1 MGLDSLQCLM
11 EGSRAETGNVDGDSP
26 STGYTVGLK
35 CEAQGR
41 ALHCR
46 RAGQGRGGGRTL
58 AKPATMYGMAQ
69 YSAVLYTQLA
79 GGIIGQCGSIGTNP
93 AVCIERQYG
102 QELK

>member
-1 MGLDSLQCLM
+1 MESGMGLDSLQCLM

-46 RAGQGRGGGRTL
+46 RAGQGRGGEGGGRDPVE
-58 AKPATMYGMAQ
+58 ACY
-69 YSAVLYTQLA
+69 YV
-79 GGIIGQCGSIGTNP
+79 
-93 AVCIERQYG
+93 QYG
-102 QELK
+102 TVQRGAVHTASRRNNRTVRFN